1 MILTGPEIER
11 RRELGELHL
20 EPFMPDFVNPCSYNY
35 RLGPVLRTLGVKVV
49 DPRAELPLV
58 EMEIPSQGLVLKPRR
73 VYLGTTVEEIGG
85 SDTVPCLIGR
95 SSLGRLGV
103 FVQFAADM
111 GNTGA
116 CHRWTLEIEVVQPVR
131 LYPGMVIGQVS
142 FWTTVGEVSPY
153 QGRFGRIDE
162 ATTPPPAHLLPPTC
176 PSASPLSALS
186 ASSL

>member
-1 MILTGPEIER
+1 VILTGLEIER
-11 RRELGELHL
+11 RRRLGELHL
-20 EPFMPDFVNPCSYNY
+20 EPFIADFVNPCSYNY
-35 RLGPVLRTLGVKVV
+35 RLAPLLRTLDVEVV
-49 DPRAELPLV
+49 DPRAGLPLV
-58 EMEIPSQGLVLKPRR
+58 EMEIPPQGLVLEPRR

-116 CHRWTLEIEVVQPVR
+116 CHHWTLEIEVVQPVR

-142 FWTTVGEVSPY
+142 FWTTVGAVRPY
-153 QGRFGRIDE
+153 QGRFGSIDE
-162 ATTPPPAHLLPPTC
+162 ATTPPPPHLLPHARP
-176 PSASPLSALS
+176 S
-186 ASSL
+186 ASSLSASYSL